1 LINVLNRKDV
11 NISSLFDSHSFLEGD
26 YIETNEGLFFAVKGN
41 YHPGDRVLSILR
53 YIPDETGDRIKN
65 DIKYKRVYDL
75 KYTGKYLKR
84 NYPHY
89 LSYIE
94 ELDLTLQSVPIQNI
108 KNLYNPREKIKE
120 IINISYEPSITLRK
134 FVNAIIEESGVS
146 IDSFGISGSLLIGL
160 HKPESD
166 IDLNVYGRKDGI
178 KVYDALKKLRQ
189 KNNWINSYDTDT
201 IRKVLES
208 RWRDTGINL
217 DIFLD
222 IEIKKVLHG
231 LIDGRE
237 YFVRL
242 LNPTPIEYKSRPINV
257 VTIRRIIEDDSESI
271 FTPCRYSFDNSDEEE
286 IRGVLSYR
294 GKFTEQVKKGELVEA
309 RGMLEEVWKENKR
322 EYRLVLGRKGDYL
335 LPVYLLK

>member
-1 LINVLNRKDV
+1 
-11 NISSLFDSHSFLEGD
+11 
-26 YIETNEGLFFAVKGN
+26 
-41 YHPGDRVLSILR
+41 
-53 YIPDETGDRIKN
+53 
-65 DIKYKRVYDL
+65 
-75 KYTGKYLKR
+75 
-84 NYPHY
+84 
-89 LSYIE
+89 
-94 ELDLTLQSVPIQNI
+94 
-108 KNLYNPREKIKE
+108 LYNPRKKIKE
-120 IINISYEPSITLRK
+120 IINTSYEPSRTLRK
-134 FVNAIIEESGVS
+134 FVNAIIDESGVS

-178 KVYDALKKLRQ
+178 KVYDALKKLRK
-189 KNNWINSYDTDT
+189 KNNWINSYDIDT

-208 RWRDTGINL
+208 RWGDTGINL
-217 DIFLD
+217 ELFLD

-271 FTPCRYSFDNSDEEE
+271 FTPCWYSFDNFDEEE